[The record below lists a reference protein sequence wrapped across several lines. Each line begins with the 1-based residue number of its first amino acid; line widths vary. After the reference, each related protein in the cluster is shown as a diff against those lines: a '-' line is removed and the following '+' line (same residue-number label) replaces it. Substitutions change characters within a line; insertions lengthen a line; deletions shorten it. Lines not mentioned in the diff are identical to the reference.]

1 MSNGTNLAGELRT
14 AISTIRTKTSEVSN
28 SSFLEQVKGSRVDSA
43 RNQIKFAE
51 GSVLRNQSLLDTIL
65 SKLNPPPTKE
75 VSAGKSG
82 TKTVVDEDEKRRL
95 EAQKGNTEA
104 QLNDAKGQVA
114 TAQQE
119 ADIASQEALSQSGI
133 TKDLLTNIQSLMVKA
148 DAIKEGLAK
157 GETVEEKDV
166 KSLIKGLGE
175 TMEKIDKPSPAV
187 RDAFLKPMEE
197 KLNEILKLVQE
208 NPQLVK
214 KASESG
220 ESNGNNSTNTENQE
234 GRNSETA
241 TTG

>member
-1 MSNGTNLAGELRT
+1 MSNGTNLSGELRT

-28 SSFLEQVKGSRVDSA
+28 SSFLEQIQGSRVDTA
-43 RNQIKFAE
+43 RNQIKVAE
-51 GSVLRNQSLLDTIL
+51 GSVLRNQSVLDSIL

-82 TKTVVDEDEKRRL
+82 TKTVVDEEEKRRL
-95 EAQKGNTEA
+95 EAQKGNTET

-119 ADIASQEALSQSGI
+119 AEIAAQEALSQSGI

-148 DAIKEGLAK
+148 DNIKEGLAK

-166 KSLIKGLGE
+166 KSLIRGLGE
-175 TMEKIDKPSPAV
+175 AMAKIDKPSPAV

-197 KLNEILKLVQE
+197 KLNEILKLVQQ
-208 NPQLVK
+208 NPELVK

-220 ESNGNNSTNTENQE
+220 ENNASNTENQE
-234 GRNSETA
+234 GRNSEAGTA
-241 TTG
+241 A